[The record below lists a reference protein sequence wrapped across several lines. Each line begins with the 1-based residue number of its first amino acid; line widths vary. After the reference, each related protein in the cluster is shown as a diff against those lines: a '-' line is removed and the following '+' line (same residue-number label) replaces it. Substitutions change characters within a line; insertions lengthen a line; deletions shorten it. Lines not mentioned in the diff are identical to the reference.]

1 MAEAD
6 FLDLAAISEA
16 PRSGGPPFAVL
27 DLL

>member
-6 FLDLAAISEA
+6 FLDLAAIYEA
-16 PRSGGPPFAVL
+16 TRSGGPLLALL

>member
-16 PRSGGPPFAVL
+16 LRSGGPPLALL

>member
-6 FLDLAAISEA
+6 FLDLATIYKAT
-16 PRSGGPPFAVL
+16 RSGGPPLALL